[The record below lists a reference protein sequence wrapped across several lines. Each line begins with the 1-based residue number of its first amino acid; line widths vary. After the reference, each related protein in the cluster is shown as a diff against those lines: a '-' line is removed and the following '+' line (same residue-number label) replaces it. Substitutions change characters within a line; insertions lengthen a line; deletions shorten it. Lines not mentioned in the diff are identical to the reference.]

1 MSEFGDVIKKLNARL
16 EVLERR
22 GLTGT
27 WEYQS
32 LKTRISSVTSRN
44 MTINANGYTYV
55 SGRGLSKEQK
65 KQLTSIANNKAL
77 TYTHAEK
84 RLLQDSLSETGRTI
98 DELSKG
104 ERRKLVKERGQ
115 METDINNFIS
125 KYKKDIYEIEYFN
138 ALVKS
143 GKALTKA
150 QAKELINMYSSD
162 AWKIHENENK
172 IERYTK
178 SRRLSADMKY
188 TLDMLDSKMQA
199 LSKIHEQGK
208 HNAQLEKDIL
218 NMQHEIQLEIMKK

>member
-16 EVLERR
+16 QVLERR
-22 GLTGT
+22 HLTGT

-44 MTINANGYTYV
+44 MSINANGYTYI

-65 KQLTSIANNKAL
+65 RQLTTIANNKAL
-77 TYTHAEK
+77 TYTHAEL
-84 RLLQDSLSETGRTI
+84 RLLQDSLTETGRAI
-98 DELSKG
+98 DDLTKG

-150 QAKELINMYSSD
+150 RAKELINMYTSD
-162 AWKIHENENK
+162 AWKIHENESK
-172 IERYTK
+172 IERYAK
-178 SRRLSADMKY
+178 SRRLSADMNY
-188 TLDMLDSKMQA
+188 TLDMLDGKMQA
-199 LSKIHEQGK
+199 LAKIHEQGK
-208 HNAQLEKDIL
+208 HNAELEKDIL
-218 NMQHEIQLEIMKK
+218 QMQHKIQLELMKK